1 MSEKTTSEHA
11 RLREAREGTAPW
23 CKWGPYLSERQWG
36 TVREDYSEGGT
47 AWEYFPHDHARSRAY
62 RWGEDGLAGL
72 CDEKQRLCF
81 ALALW
86 NGADPILKERAFGL
100 TNSEG
105 NHGED
110 VKEYYFY
117 LDATPTHSYGKYLYK
132 YPQRAFPYD
141 DLVRVN
147 AARSR
152 QELEYELIDTGI
164 FEGGRYF
171 DVFAEH
177 AKAAAEDI
185 LILLTVHN
193 RGPEPAPLH
202 LLPTLWFRNLWAEQ
216 PGIEKPVLAADAGAI
231 AARHPELGVWYLEC
245 EGSPE
250 LLFTDNETNNR
261 RLFGRE
267 NSSSFVKDGINDFLL
282 HGRADAI
289 NPAAIGT
296 KATAH
301 YRLEI
306 AAGGSASVRLR
317 LRPAPA
323 TGAAFGASFNE
334 TFVRRRAE
342 ADAFYQALSP
352 AHLDEDGRRVFRQAL
367 AGMLWSKQHYHY
379 DVARWLEQHDASP
392 FAGEQRRSVR
402 NAEWFHMANNHVISM
417 PDKWEYPWY
426 ATWDLGFH
434 CLALVLVDPDFAKR
448 QLELML
454 LDDYIHPNGQLP
466 AYEWA
471 FGDVN
476 PPVHSWAAYFVYE
489 IDKARNGGVGDVKF
503 LGHVFQKLLANF
515 TWWSNRKDP
524 GGRNV
529 FQGGFLGLD
538 NIGVFDR
545 SAPLPTGGHM
555 DQADGTGWMA
565 LYAQTML
572 QIAVELTAHDP
583 VYEPLAVKFFEHF
596 VWIGSALGR
605 MGDRQDDLWDEED
618 GFFYDVLRL
627 PDGSAQRLKVRSIVG
642 LLPLCAAT
650 VFEPAELARVPNAI
664 ERGEAFL
671 ARFPHLVEHITLPTK
686 PAANGCRLL
695 AVLDEGR
702 LRRVLHR
709 MLDEAEFL
717 SPFGIRSLSRFHHDH
732 PYRFQVGERSYL
744 VSYQPAESESGSF
757 GGNSNWRGPV
767 WMPINQLIVRALL
780 NLHRYYGESFKVE
793 CPTGSGQ
800 LLTLLEIAEEIARR
814 IFAIYQRGPD
824 GRRPLYGGTETF
836 HTDPYWRDLI
846 LFYEYFHGDNGAG
859 IGASHQT
866 GWTGSISLL
875 SMLTGSAAA
884 MALAVDGDRNQFFAA
899 LALAHRPDSAP
910 RGE

>member
-1 MSEKTTSEHA
+1 MMSEQTTSEHA

-23 CKWGPYLSERQWG
+23 RKWGPYLSERQWG

-47 AWEYFPHDHARSRAY
+47 AWDYFPHDHARSRAY

-81 ALALW
+81 ALGLW

-147 AARSR
+147 AKRSR

-164 FEGGRYF
+164 FEGDRYF

-177 AKAAAEDI
+177 AKASPEDI

-202 LLPTLWFRNLWAEQ
+202 LLPTLWFRNLWADQ
-216 PGIEKPVLAADAGAI
+216 PGVEKPVLAADGGAI
-231 AARHPELGVWYLEC
+231 AARHPELGVWHLEC

-261 RLFGRE
+261 RLFGSE
-267 NSSSFVKDGINDFLL
+267 NPSSFVKDGINDFLL

-317 LRPAPA
+317 LRPAAA
-323 TGAAFGASFNE
+323 TGAAFGDSFNR

-342 ADAFYQALSP
+342 ADTFYQALSP
-352 AHLDEDGRRVFRQAL
+352 ANLDEDGRRIFRQAL

-379 DVARWLEQHDASP
+379 DVARWLEQHGASP
-392 FAGEQRRSVR
+392 FSGEQRRTVR
-402 NAEWFHMANNHVISM
+402 NAEWFHMANDDVISM

-454 LDDYIHPNGQLP
+454 LDDYFHPNGQLP

-476 PPVHSWAAYFVYE
+476 PPIHPWAAYFVYE

-503 LGHVFQKLLANF
+503 LGHVFQKLLVNF

-524 GGRNV
+524 SGRNV
-529 FQGGFLGLD
+529 FEGGFLGLD

-572 QIAVELTAHDP
+572 QIAVELTAHDS

-627 PDGSAQRLKVRSIVG
+627 PDGSARRLKVRSIVG

-650 VFEPAELARVPNAI
+650 VLEPAELARIPNAI
-664 ERGEAFL
+664 ERGHAFL
-671 ARFPHLVEHITLPTK
+671 ARFPHLAEHITLPTE
-686 PAANGCRLL
+686 PAANGRRLL

-732 PYRFQVGERSYL
+732 PYRFQVGERSYW

-814 IFAIYQRGPD
+814 IFAIFQRGPD
-824 GRRPLYGGTETF
+824 GRRPFHGGTV
-836 HTDPYWRDLI
+836 HTDPHWRDLI

-866 GWTGSISLL
+866 GWTGGISLL

-884 MALAVDGDRNQFFAA
+884 MAQAFDGDRNQYLAGF
-899 LALAHRPDSAP
+899 ALAHVRRSA